1 MHLDHKIPWHLI
13 APHFS
18 LTPAEQDGNY
28 TLTALG
34 LPEQQAVISHFN
46 RVFLTTIR
54 EFSDTE
60 TTKIDTASANG
71 KLFSDDVLYFAER
84 HFGLEPHED
93 NSALH
98 NPLKPSHQDLEYW
111 KRRAKDPESDYEP
124 CYTTADANLADAAK
138 ILVIV
143 AATADDKTTRRE
155 ALSALVR
162 LAKEVPLSNL
172 RGLHWGHAFGL
183 DLVASVALQ
192 MYIYLNLI
200 EAVES
205 RAAERVS
212 LLSVENFLSFLSNH
226 ALENYD
232 FPAQNIPH
240 RAFWHSLGVNESW
253 VAGRRKG
260 TLEGDMVVI
269 DPLADGSDE
278 VQKNAREGL
287 TKYLK
292 DCFAILYVYDVVLK
306 HAVGLEQADEHWQ
319 YEFNW
324 VLQWL

>member
-1 MHLDHKIPWHLI
+1 MHLDHKIPWTLI
-13 APHFS
+13 ASHFT
-18 LTPAEQDGNY
+18 LAPAEQDGNY
-28 TLTALG
+28 SLAALG
-34 LPEQQAVISHFN
+34 SPEQQAVISHFN

-60 TTKIDTASANG
+60 TTKIDSASANG
-71 KLFSDDVLYFAER
+71 KLFSDEVLYFAER

-98 NPLKPSHQDLEYW
+98 NPLKSSHQDLEYW
-111 KRRAKDPESDYEP
+111 KRRAKDPDSDYEP

-138 ILVIV
+138 MLVTV
-143 AATADDKTTRRE
+143 AATADDKTTRCD
-155 ALSALVR
+155 ALSVLVR

-212 LLSVENFLSFLSNH
+212 LLSVDNFLSFLSNH

-253 VAGRRKG
+253 VADRRKG

-269 DPLADGSDE
+269 DPLADGLDE
-278 VQKNAREGL
+278 VQQKAREEL
-287 TKYLK
+287 KKYLK
-292 DCFAILYVYDVVLK
+292 HCFAILYVYDVVLRNT
-306 HAVGLEQADEHWQ
+306 VGLERADEHWQ
-319 YEFNW
+319 YELTW
-324 VLQWL
+324 VFGWL

>member
-18 LTPAEQDGNY
+18 LTPAEQEGNY
-28 TLTALG
+28 SLAALG
-34 LPEQQAVISHFN
+34 LPEQQSIIGHFN
-46 RVFLTTIR
+46 RVFLATIR

-60 TTKIDTASANG
+60 NTKIDPVTGSG
-71 KLFSDDVLYFAER
+71 KLFSDGVLYFAER
-84 HFGLEPHED
+84 RLGLGPHEN

-111 KRRAKDPESDYEP
+111 KRRAKDPDSDAEP
-124 CYTTADANLADAAK
+124 FYSTADANLADAAK
-138 ILVIV
+138 MLVIV
-143 AATADDKTTRRE
+143 AATADDKATRRE

-162 LAKEVPLSNL
+162 LANEVPLSNL

-205 RAAERVS
+205 RTAQRVA
-212 LLSVENFLSFLSNH
+212 LLSVEQFLSFLSNH

-240 RAFWHSLGVNESW
+240 RAFWFSLGVTESW

-260 TLEGDMVVI
+260 TLEGDMKVV
-269 DPLADGSDE
+269 DPLADGLHQ
-278 VQKNAREGL
+278 VQKKARGGL
-287 TKYLK
+287 KKYLNH
-292 DCFAILYVYDVVLK
+292 CFAIL
-306 HAVGLEQADEHWQ
+306 
-319 YEFNW
+319 
-324 VLQWL
+324 

>member
-18 LTPAEQDGNY
+18 LTPAEQEGNY
-28 TLTALG
+28 SLTALG
-34 LPEQQAVISHFN
+34 LPEQQAVIGHFN

-60 TTKIDTASANG
+60 SMKIHSAPVNG

-98 NPLKPSHQDLEYW
+98 NPLKASHQDLEYW
-111 KRRAKDPESDYEP
+111 KRRAKDPDSDYEL

-138 ILVIV
+138 MLVIV
-143 AATADDKTTRRE
+143 AATADDKPIRRE
-155 ALSALVR
+155 ALTALVR
-162 LAKEVPLSNL
+162 LANEVPLSNL

-205 RAAERVS
+205 RAAERVP
-212 LLSVENFLSFLSNH
+212 LLSVDNFLSFLCNH

-240 RAFWHSLGVNESW
+240 RHFWFSLGVNESW
-253 VAGRRKG
+253 AAGRRKG
-260 TLEGDMVVI
+260 TLEGDMVAI
-269 DPLADGSDE
+269 DPLADGADE
-278 VQKNAREGL
+278 VQKQPRDRL
-287 TKYLK
+287 RKYLK
-292 DCFAILYVYDVVLK
+292 DCFAILYVYDVVLRN
-306 HAVGLEQADEHWQ
+306 AVGTERADEHWQ
-319 YEFNW
+319 SELNW
-324 VLQWL
+324 VFEWL

>member
-18 LTPAEQDGNY
+18 LTPAEQEGNY
-28 TLTALG
+28 SLAQLG
-34 LPEQQAVISHFN
+34 LPEQQAVIGHFN

-60 TTKIDTASANG
+60 SMKIQSAPVNG

-98 NPLKPSHQDLEYW
+98 NPLKASHQDLEYW
-111 KRRAKDPESDYEP
+111 KRRAKDPDSDYEP

-138 ILVIV
+138 MLVIV
-143 AATADDKTTRRE
+143 AATADDKPIRRE
-155 ALSALVR
+155 ALTALVR
-162 LAKEVPLSNL
+162 LANEVPLSNL

-205 RAAERVS
+205 RAAERVP
-212 LLSVENFLSFLSNH
+212 LLSVDNFLSFLCNH

-240 RAFWHSLGVNESW
+240 RHFWFSLGVTESW
-253 VAGRRKG
+253 AAGRRKG
-260 TLEGDMVVI
+260 TLEGDMVAI
-269 DPLADGSDE
+269 DPLADGADE
-278 VQKNAREGL
+278 VQKKPRDRL
-287 TKYLK
+287 RKYLK
-292 DCFAILYVYDVVLK
+292 DCFAILYVYDVVLRN
-306 HAVGLEQADEHWQ
+306 AVGTERADEHWQ
-319 YEFNW
+319 HELNW
-324 VLQWL
+324 VFEWL